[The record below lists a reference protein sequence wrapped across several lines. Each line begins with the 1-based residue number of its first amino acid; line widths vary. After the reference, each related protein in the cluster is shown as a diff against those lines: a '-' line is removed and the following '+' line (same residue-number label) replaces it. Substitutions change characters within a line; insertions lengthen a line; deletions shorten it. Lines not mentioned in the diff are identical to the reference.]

1 MQCWLDV
8 VCLDFSKAF
17 GTVSHGILVTQPGK
31 CGLDERM
38 VRWAE
43 SCLSS
48 EGGGQQCRVW
58 VESCELWCSQGLVL
72 GPVLFNTFI
81 SDRDDGVVSIL
92 SKYADHTELEGVT
105 DVPEGCAAMQQDLDG
120 LESWAVINQMRFNE
134 QV

>member
-1 MQCWLDV
+1 VQ
-8 VCLDFSKAF
+8 S
-17 GTVSHGILVTQPGK
+17 
-31 CGLDERM
+31 
-38 VRWAE
+38 
-43 SCLSS
+43 LS
-48 EGGGQQCRVW
+48 G
-58 VESCELWCSQGLVL
+58 ELWCSQGLVL

-92 SKYADHTELEGVT
+92 SKYADHTELGGVT